1 MGTQRRTKAQRRI
14 KATPLN
20 TSYQNNTR
28 DRDSVKWRLRC
39 SKALQSCIFST
50 IPLFQRSLTSFTG
63 SCSVLLKEVESYSPS
78 PTAYTSDYYMCSK
91 NKQQEKNTPEQKAN
105 KQTKTLTAILIRS
118 TESVKSSKQ
127 EEEARK
133 ENVIFNELK
142 TRPS

>member
-1 MGTQRRTKAQRRI
+1 MGTQQRTKAQRRT

-50 IPLFQRSLTSFTG
+50 ILLFQRSLTSFTG
-63 SCSVLLKEVESYSPS
+63 SCSVLPKEVESYSPS

-91 NKQQEKNTPEQKAN
+91 NKQEKNTPEQKAN
-105 KQTKTLTAILIRS
+105 KQTKTLTAMLIRS
-118 TESVKSSKQ
+118 TQSVKSSKQ
-127 EEEARK
+127 KKPGRK
-133 ENVIFNELK
+133 MSYLMN
-142 TRPS
+142 